1 MNSSTTGRRMVLMNF
16 GREKSCLR
24 SCKKGLIRGLEVM
37 IEFKEM
43 SIFLLIVLRGE
54 VHNGLVIHN
63 QSEGS
68 GLLEF
73 GQGLE
78 EGRGERRF

>member
-1 MNSSTTGRRMVLMNF
+1 MVLMNL

-78 EGRGERRF
+78 EGMGVRRF